1 MLKISNVETFY
12 GKIQALRGVNI
23 DIKEGEIVSLIGSN
37 GAGKSTLL
45 MTISGV
51 NKAKRGEIVFEGKN
65 IEKYE
70 PHTIVDLGIAQ
81 APEGRRIFSRLTVE
95 ENLKLGAHAN
105 EKGKHFNTDIKEV
118 YDLFPVLSDRKSQR
132 GGTLSGGE
140 QQMLAIGRALMN
152 RPKVLLLDEP
162 SLGIAPK
169 LVNQIFLAIKNI
181 NKEKKVTIFLVEQN
195 AKKALELADRAYVLV
210 NGKVTIEGTGKE
222 LLINQIEFPHT
233 GVFNNHIINNA
244 RAIIWAA
251 MIFSREDL
259 GRFAQDIACYAHK
272 NLFDENGC
280 LNEASFHYQL
290 IVTKRLRE
298 ISIIA
303 KEFFE
308 FDRMRVLN
316 VPAWRPGDG
325 GFDPLCLIG
334 GAPPK
339 GS

>member
-23 DIKEGEIVSLIGSN
+23 NINEGEIVSLIGSN

-51 NKAKRGEIVFEGKN
+51 NKAKSGEIIFEGKN

-70 PHTIVDLGIAQ
+70 PHDIVDLGIAQ

-95 ENLKLGAHAN
+95 ENLRLGAHAN
-105 EKGKHFNTDIKEV
+105 EKGKYFDIDVKDI

-210 NGKVTIEGTGKE
+210 NGKVTIQGTGQE
-222 LLINQIEFPHT
+222 LLKN
-233 GVFNNHIINNA
+233 
-244 RAIIWAA
+244 
-251 MIFSREDL
+251 
-259 GRFAQDIACYAHK
+259 QDIQAAY
-272 NLFDENGC
+272 LE
-280 LNEASFHYQL
+280 
-290 IVTKRLRE
+290 
-298 ISIIA
+298 
-303 KEFFE
+303 
-308 FDRMRVLN
+308 
-316 VPAWRPGDG
+316 
-325 GFDPLCLIG
+325 G
-334 GAPPK
+334 GAK
-339 GS
+339 N